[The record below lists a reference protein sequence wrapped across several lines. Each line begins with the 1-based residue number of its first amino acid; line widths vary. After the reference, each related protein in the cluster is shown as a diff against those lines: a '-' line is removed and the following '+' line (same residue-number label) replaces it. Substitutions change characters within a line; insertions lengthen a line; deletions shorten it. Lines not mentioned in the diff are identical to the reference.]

1 MGLEAVIDVVL
12 HLGYFKTFDML
23 AQGTYR
29 LRIIMELKDSH
40 GEVFRA
46 TPYLWL
52 NNQFS
57 HHKIVQKLYDT
68 DINNNNYSASTP
80 SFYIRY
86 CDQECLINQ
95 MVIFRVE
102 IPLELLQTS
111 QIEIKF
117 ELLNLDLGD
126 DDETPPKNVVKHSTS
141 GQEAKRARSRRF
153 LSPNA
158 CFNQEQTDTGLLPRL
173 CEHSVP

>member
-1 MGLEAVIDVVL
+1 MSLEAIIDVVL

-23 AQGTYR
+23 SQGTYR
-29 LRIIMELKDSH
+29 IRIIMEVKNPA

-57 HHKIVQKLYDT
+57 QHKIVQKLFDSE
-68 DINNNNYSASTP
+68 INNNTYSASTP
-80 SFYIRY
+80 SFHIRY

-102 IPLELLQTS
+102 MPTDLLKSSEVT
-111 QIEIKF
+111 IRF
-117 ELLNLDLGD
+117 ELLNLEIGD
-126 DDETPPKNVVKHSTS
+126 DEDSNAKTVAFIAEPE
-141 GQEAKRARSRRF
+141 QEAQR
-153 LSPNA
+153 
-158 CFNQEQTDTGLLPRL
+158 T
-173 CEHSVP
+173 